1 MNQLRTNYSQRKE
14 YYTNQMPKKGASNS
28 AVLNMRNSPSIGGN
42 SINGTGQL
50 SLADS
55 FNKMGLGKI
64 GGLGGRMGDLEKAS
78 MRLGQAASQRRMGE
92 AEQESNLQ
100 GGLLEKD
107 YGFKKDLS
115 QSESDTQSQL
125 AAQSA
130 GYSSPL
136 EMQEDIR
143 RKRQE
148 QELYQ
153 KKQLMQSSL
162 GYR

>member
-92 AEQESNLQ
+92 AEQE
-100 GGLLEKD
+100 

-115 QSESDTQSQL
+115 QFESDTQSQL

-148 QELYQ
+148 QELSQ
-153 KKQLMQSSL
+153 KKQLMQSSQPKD
-162 GYR
+162 Y

>member
-1 MNQLRTNYSQRKE
+1 MNQLRTNYSQPKD
-14 YYTNQMPKKGASNS
+14 YYTNQIPKKGASNS

-92 AEQESNLQ
+92 AEQESNLK
-100 GGLLEKD
+100 GGLLEKE

-115 QSESDTQSQL
+115 RSESDTQSQL
-125 AAQSA
+125 TAQSA

-153 KKQLMQSSL
+153 KQQLMQSSL
-162 GYR
+162 RYR